1 MIVELIEEDGELVL
15 PIPPEFMKEL
25 NWKEGDIM
33 TWIDNED
40 GTFTLRKKDNTPEI
54 ESLV

>member
-40 GTFTLRKKDNTPEI
+40 GTFTLKKKDA
-54 ESLV
+54 